1 MEALLRPLLLAV
13 LFVFAPCARAQYGVN
28 WPTQPATPFATEV
41 QPGTQT
47 LRVSGVNDF
56 LYTYDINVVEITTPT
71 PQNLPAGGVGGC
83 PLDSY
88 PQVKALATDAL
99 MASTALG
106 KLFPDTATNPKSLLQ
121 TQNEWKTNVKP
132 SYDKISGEVAG
143 AETQANGIADPAT
156 KRFCQAAVS
165 DAEET
170 YNRGLKPADAKLNQG
185 KHTAEAT
192 FQVKNCKSEILTIV
206 EKYKGIPT
214 GQSVTVRLDAECDQV
229 TAGAG
234 VLLSEIQQ
242 RSYTSAPLPNQTGQF
257 LSVSG
262 TGTFHPTLVGLT
274 SFNFPWEPI
283 SHDFASKLG
292 NMRLGISVGPVIQG
306 TKSDVSTFGWFT
318 GGTVSF
324 LHRLYISPG
333 VHIGEFADYPA
344 GFKNG
349 QQIPANFGALTPVKR
364 WTTRFGIAI
373 TIKGW
378 DVSKTLA
385 GGQDQP
391 TPTAKK

>member
-1 MEALLRPLLLAV
+1 LRPLLLAV
-13 LFVFAPCARAQYGVN
+13 LGVFAPCAQAQYGVN

-47 LRVSGVNDF
+47 VRVSGLNDF
-56 LYTYDINVVEITTPT
+56 LYAYDINVVEITTPT
-71 PQNLPAGGVGGC
+71 PQNLPSGALIAC
-83 PLDSY
+83 PDSY
-88 PQVKALATDAL
+88 AQVKALAADV
-99 MASTALG
+99 STASAAYL
-106 KLFPDTATNPKSLLQ
+106 KLFPDTAANPKKLLD
-121 TQNEWKTNVKP
+121 TQNDWKNNVKP
-132 SYDKISGEVAG
+132 SYDKIDTETAA
-143 AETQANGIADPAT
+143 AEDEANAISDAAT
-156 KRFCQAAVS
+156 KRFCQITVKG
-165 DAEET
+165 AEDT
-170 YNRGLKPADAKLNQG
+170 YNRVLKPADAKLNQG
-185 KHTAEAT
+185 THTAEAT
-192 FQVKNCKSEILTIV
+192 FPVKNCKSEILTIV
-206 EKYKGIPT
+206 EKYKGTPT

-229 TAGAG
+229 TVGGG

-242 RSYTSAPLPNQTGQF
+242 RSYTSTPLPNQTGQF

-262 TGTFHPTLVGLT
+262 AGKFHPTLVGLT
-274 SFNFPWEPI
+274 SFNFPWEPV
-283 SHDFASKLG
+283 SHGFASKLG
-292 NMRLGISVGPVIQG
+292 DMRLGISVGPVIQG

-324 LHRLYISPG
+324 LHRLYISTG

-378 DVSKTLA
+378 DVSKTLT

-391 TPTAKK
+391 APAVKK